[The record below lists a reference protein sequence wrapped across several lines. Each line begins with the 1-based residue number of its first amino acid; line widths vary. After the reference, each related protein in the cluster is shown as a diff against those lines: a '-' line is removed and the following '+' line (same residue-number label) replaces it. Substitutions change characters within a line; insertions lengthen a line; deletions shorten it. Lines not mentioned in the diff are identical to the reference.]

1 MKNEDD
7 FNDPQAK
14 GNLHEEY
21 NIATGGNIDLDQVAV
36 WRFRSDMAWDE
47 MGIPPE
53 LRTPNSTIDEFK
65 NLEKSNDI
73 QMGLSDYTNRFRIYN
88 AMAALSSVRDAKRK
102 VREEKKPDYEG
113 MLKYLEEGE
122 EEE

>member
-1 MKNEDD
+1 
-7 FNDPQAK
+7 
-14 GNLHEEY
+14 
-21 NIATGGNIDLDQVAV
+21 
-36 WRFRSDMAWDE
+36 MAWDE